1 MRAGSVC
8 RNRGRMELLASIV
21 SAAKGGARMTNVLYR
36 ANLNLGQ
43 LRRYLPLLEDRGL
56 LRVTGGHGRPVVYES
71 TERGLEFLRDYERLV
86 GYL

>member
-1 MRAGSVC
+1 VC

-21 SAAKGGARMTNVLYR
+21 SAAKGGARMTKILYR

-43 LRRYLPLLEDRGL
+43 LRRYLPLLEARGL
-56 LRVTGGHGRPVVYES
+56 LRVGKGRPVVYES